1 MKVVSRMQQLHPAQ
15 EVNTSFG
22 KTPAMYGQTHW
33 EPLRPSAENE
43 VSYDKGKGHSLDV
56 GKTWINV
63 PCLIPFELKLVEWCP
78 LDVLV

>member
-1 MKVVSRMQQLHPAQ
+1 MQQLHPAQ

-56 GKTWINV
+56 GKT
-63 PCLIPFELKLVEWCP
+63 
-78 LDVLV
+78 